1 MTDPRRAEPK
11 AVAVVI
17 RNGDR
22 FAAIRAAHRDGRVG
36 FIGGGIDPGES
47 PEAAAIREAK
57 EECGLDVTG
66 IRLAGE
72 RLAGTLVCS
81 LAIAESWSG
90 ELRSSDE
97 GEAFW
102 ATRDDLV
109 GAESAYPSWNAW
121 ALDRL
126 ALPDMDPREGR

>member
-1 MTDPRRAEPK
+1 MTHPTRTEPT
-11 AVAVVI
+11 AVAVVL
-17 RNGDR
+17 RNGER
-22 FAAIRAAHRDGRVG
+22 FAAIRAAHRGGKVG
-36 FIGGGIDPGES
+36 FVGGSVDPGES
-47 PEAAAIREAK
+47 VEAAAIREAK

-66 IRLAGE
+66 VHLAGE
-72 RLAGTLVCS
+72 RRAGTLVCT

-121 ALDRL
+121 ALERL
-126 ALPDMDPREGR
+126 GAT